1 MSAGKQLWWLAVVAV
16 LIAACTQPGILR
28 RFGQKDVLSERYVS
42 SLLSGNYQVQA
53 LAGIDPRIRLNSIRM
68 RSEYEARV
76 TFEYSTVPPP
86 GRKWTRGYATL
97 ASANNT
103 RRWSVVYVS
112 TRGTGN

>member
-16 LIAACTQPGILR
+16 LIGACTLPGTLQ
-28 RFGQKDVLSERYVS
+28 RFGEKDVLSERYVA

-53 LAGIDPRIRLNSIRM
+53 LAGINPQIRLNSVHM

-76 TFEYSTVPPP
+76 TFEYPTGKPP
-86 GRKWTRGYATL
+86 GRKWTRGYAML

-112 TRGTGN
+112 TRSTGN